1 MSTHIVQWGC
11 GRWGANVLRDLLHVG
26 ARVTVVA
33 RGEDSVQR
41 ARQGG
46 AQAVVRDIG
55 EVGGAD
61 GIVIVTPAPHHAEAI
76 RTAAGLGCP
85 IFCEKPLVTD
95 ASCAPEL
102 LELCGERL
110 YVMHKWRWHPGIE
123 VLAALAADGT
133 LGTVTGVR
141 SARLGWGPWH
151 FGVDSIDTLT
161 PHDLSIGIAILGH
174 IPPLAAASGTP
185 HPGLDGG
192 YVEMSAL
199 FVDEGP
205 ALTVECSGV
214 SAHRIRRVEV
224 TGTSGSAALP
234 DPEAEGVELL
244 VHAGDLDGEI
254 ERRTVPVEREWPL
267 LRELRDFV
275 RHCDGGAPPR
285 ATGAEGFEVIE
296 AIASLRDVLADRE
309 RIA

>member
-1 MSTHIVQWGC
+1 VSTQIVQWGC
-11 GRWGANVLRDLLHVG
+11 GRWGANVLRDLLHLG

-33 RGEDSVQR
+33 RGEDSVRR
-41 ARQGG
+41 AREGG
-46 AQAVVRDIG
+46 AHVVVRDIG
-55 EVGGAD
+55 ELDGVD

-76 RTAAGLGCP
+76 RRAAGLSCP

-95 ASCAPEL
+95 ASCASEL

-123 VLAALAADGT
+123 TLAALAADGT

-151 FGVDSIDTLT
+151 FGVDSIDTLM
-161 PHDLSIGIAILGH
+161 PHDLSIGIAILGR
-174 IPPLAAASGTP
+174 IPPLVAASGTP

-192 YVEMSAL
+192 YVDTSAL
-199 FVDEGP
+199 FLDEGG

-224 TGTSGSAALP
+224 TGTSGSATLP
-234 DPEAEGVELL
+234 EPEAARVELL
-244 VHAGDLDGEI
+244 VHNGDLDGEI
-254 ERRTVPVEREWPL
+254 ERHALPVECEWPL

-275 RHCDGGAPPR
+275 RHCEGGPPPR

-296 AIASLRDVLADRE
+296 AIASLRDLLAQGE